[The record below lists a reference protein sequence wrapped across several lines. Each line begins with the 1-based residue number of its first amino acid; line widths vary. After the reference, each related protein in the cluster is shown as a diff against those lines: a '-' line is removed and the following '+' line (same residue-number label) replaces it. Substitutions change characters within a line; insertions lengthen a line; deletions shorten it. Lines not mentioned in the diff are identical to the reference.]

1 VAGTFCYL
9 GVKAGAWDFSIVI
22 DLPSLAWT
30 CPVFRTSLLNCQF
43 EVCHAIRLVFSPI
56 SKHYYHKSDIFQLIN
71 LLKWVGLVFFFF
83 FFFLTGF
90 HCVAPAGLDLAQVD
104 QADD

>member
-1 VAGTFCYL
+1 MAGTFCYL

-56 SKHYYHKSDIFQLIN
+56 SKHYYHISANKFAQVG
-71 LLKWVGLVFFFF
+71 WVGFFFF
-83 FFFLTGF
+83 FFFLTGS